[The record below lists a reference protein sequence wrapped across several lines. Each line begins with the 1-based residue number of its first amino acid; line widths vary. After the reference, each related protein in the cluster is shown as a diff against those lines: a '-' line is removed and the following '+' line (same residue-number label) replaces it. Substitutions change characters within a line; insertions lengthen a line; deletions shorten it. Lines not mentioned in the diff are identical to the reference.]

1 MGLAYRLLC
10 ATGVVLAL
18 QGCGPIQ
25 YVDTVTRKAS
35 SSVEAAKAVNADK
48 YAPYYYTLAVEY
60 LHRAK
65 HEAAH
70 SDYQA
75 ANRFGR
81 KSREAGDMAKK
92 VAIERARD
100 GVVPKVT
107 GPNNDGDDKPN
118 KDVAPLV
125 PNESDDE

>member
-1 MGLAYRLLC
+1 MGLAYRLLG
-10 ATGVVLAL
+10 AAVVVLVL
-18 QGCGPIQ
+18 HGCGPIQ

-48 YAPYYYTLAVEY
+48 YAPYFYTLAVEY
-60 LHRAK
+60 FHRAK

-81 KSREAGDMAKK
+81 KSREAADMARK
-92 VAIERARD
+92 VAVQRAAN
-100 GVVPKVT
+100 GTVPKTSVEPEPGEKKT
-107 GPNNDGDDKPN
+107 T
-118 KDVAPLV
+118 APLV
-125 PNESDDE
+125 PEESDDE